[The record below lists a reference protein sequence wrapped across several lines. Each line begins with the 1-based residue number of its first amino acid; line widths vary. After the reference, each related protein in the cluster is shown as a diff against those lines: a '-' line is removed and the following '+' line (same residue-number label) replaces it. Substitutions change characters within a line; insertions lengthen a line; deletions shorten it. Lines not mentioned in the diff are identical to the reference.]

1 MKKWVLKYLE
11 SKGYEV
17 IKIKTKPNPDIDIDN
32 DAAFEPLLKQCQ
44 AFTMTSKARLFA
56 LNQAVKYIE
65 QLNIPGHIVE
75 CGVWR
80 GGSSM
85 MSALSLLPNTNR
97 EIYLYDTFEGM
108 NEPTENDVKITG
120 EEAFETWQGHDKCEA
135 DLEDVQ
141 TNMGCTN
148 YPAQKIHYIKGKV
161 EDTIPQTLPAQIAL
175 LRLDTDWYEST
186 YHELTHLY
194 PLLAK
199 GGVLIID
206 DYGHW
211 QGARK
216 AVDQYFT
223 ENNVQILLN
232 RIDYTG
238 RIAIK
243 G

>member
-1 MKKWVLKYLE
+1 MKEWILKYLKL
-11 SKGYEV
+11 KGYEV
-17 IKIKTKPNPDIDIDN
+17 VKIKTKPNPDIDMDN
-32 DAAFEPLLKQCQ
+32 EAAFVPLLNECE

-65 QLNIPGHIVE
+65 QRNIAGDIVE

-85 MSALSLLPNTNR
+85 MSALSLGPNTSR
-97 EIYLYDTFEGM
+97 DIYLYDTFEGM

-120 EEAFETWQGHDKCEA
+120 EEAFETWQDRDKCEA
-135 DLEDVQ
+135 DLADVQ
-141 TNMGCTN
+141 TNMARTH
-148 YPAQKIHYIKGKV
+148 YPAQKIHYVKGKV
-161 EDTIPQTLPAQIAL
+161 EDTIPHTLPAQIAL

-199 GGVLIID
+199 DGVLIID

-216 AVDQYFT
+216 AVDQYFA
-223 ENNVQILLN
+223 ENNIQILLN